1 MTDILLLLPL
11 IIPFAAAPLVMLLP
25 RSIRMAREGVVLAV
39 SLLNLLLAA
48 AFFKTETSIFL
59 PWMGF
64 GFDFTLRFYHFGNF
78 IVLASAVFI
87 LLTALYCS
95 VFLYGKNYARQFYFY
110 FLLSVGL
117 TNGAVLADNLL
128 LVLFFWE
135 AMLLP
140 LFGMITI
147 ASKQA
152 YKTATKAFV
161 IVGVTDIC
169 FMAGVILS
177 GSLAAT
183 FTISKINLP
192 PSGLGALAFL
202 FLMVGI
208 ISKAGAMPFHS
219 WIPDAAV
226 DAPLPFM
233 AFFPASLEKLLGI
246 YLLARISLD
255 MFKINGDSWV
265 SLLLMTVGALTI
277 LLAVAMALIQTDYKR
292 LLSYHAISQVGYM
305 ILGIGTLV
313 PVGII
318 GGLFHMLNHTV
329 YKSCLFFSAG
339 SLERQAGT
347 TSLEKLGGLARRMPV
362 TFACFLVAA
371 LSISGVPPF
380 NGFFSKELVYEG
392 ALQRGWFF
400 YLAALLGSFLTAV
413 SFLKLGHAAFLG
425 RVQEQN
431 KAVTES
437 PLPML
442 IPMIVLA
449 TACIIFGVFNFIP
462 LCYFIY
468 PVIGFLGHQAH
479 GLSSGMLLGGFTV
492 AVLALAFFS
501 HALGVKAGGS
511 ALKAAD
517 HIHYAPLLKGIY
529 DKAEN
534 GYFDPYNIG
543 WAGARFLSLISWR
556 LDRAVDWVY
565 DSFCVRTAS
574 GISAIIRRMHSGN
587 YSVYIGWSLAASA
600 AVIIFLL
607 KIHG

>member
-25 RSIRMAREGVVLAV
+25 RSMRMAREGVVLVV
-39 SLLNLLLAA
+39 SLLDLLLAA
-48 AFFKTETSIFL
+48 AFFKTEASISL

-87 LLTALYCS
+87 LLAALYCS
-95 VFLYGKNYARQFYFY
+95 VFLHGKNYARQFYFY

-140 LFGMITI
+140 LFGMIAI

-152 YKTATKAFV
+152 YKTATKAFI
-161 IVGVTDIC
+161 IVGVTDLC

-246 YLLARISLD
+246 YFLTRLSLD
-255 MFKINGDSWV
+255 MFKLKGDSWV
-265 SLLLMTVGALTI
+265 SPLLMIIGAAT
-277 LLAVAMALIQTDYKR
+277 LLFAVSMALIQTDCKR

-313 PVGII
+313 PVGIV
-318 GGLFHMLNHTV
+318 GGLFHMLNNTI
-329 YKSCLFFSAG
+329 YKSCLFLSAG

-347 TSLEKLGGLARRMPV
+347 TSLERLGGLARRMPV
-362 TFACFLVAA
+362 TFASFLVAA

-380 NGFFSKELVYEG
+380 NGFFSKELIYEG
-392 ALQRGWFF
+392 VLQRGRIF
-400 YLAALLGSFLTAV
+400 YLVALAGSFLTAA
-413 SFLKLGHAAFLG
+413 SFLKFGYAAFLG
-425 RVQEQN
+425 KINDANRRVSE
-431 KAVTES
+431 APS
-437 PLPML
+437 PML
-442 IPMIVLA
+442 IPMVALA
-449 TACIIFGVFNFIP
+449 AVCIIFGVFNFIP
-462 LCYFIY
+462 LDYLLAPIAGASGY
-468 PVIGFLGHQAH
+468 QYEGLHLNMPLFLLTA
-479 GLSSGMLLGGFTV
+479 
-492 AVLALAFFS
+492 AVLVGAVLNHFF
-501 HALGVKAGGS
+501 GMKRGGS
-511 ALKAAD
+511 ALRAAD
-517 HIHYAPLLKGIY
+517 HIHYAPFLKMIY
-529 DKAEN
+529 DRAEK

-543 WAGARFLSLISWR
+543 WGGVRFLSVVSWN
-556 LDRAVDWVY
+556 LDRAVDWFY
-565 DSFCVRTAS
+565 DSLCVKTAS
-574 GISAIIRRMHSGN
+574 GISAIIKRVHNGN

-600 AVIIFLL
+600 AVIAFLL

>member
-1 MTDILLLLPL
+1 MTDTTLLLPV
-11 IIPFAAAPLVMLLP
+11 IMPFAAALLVLFVP
-25 RSIRMAREGVVLAV
+25 KTIRMVREGMVLGA
-39 SLLNLLLAA
+39 SLMNLVLAA
-48 AFFKTETSIFL
+48 AFFKTNASISL
-59 PWMGF
+59 PWLGF
-64 GFDFTLRFYHFGNF
+64 GFDLALRFYHFGNF

-95 VFLYGKNYARQFYFY
+95 VFLYGKSYSKQFYFY

-140 LFGMITI
+140 LFGMIAI
-147 ASKQA
+147 GNRQA
-152 YKTATKAFV
+152 YKTATKAFI
-161 IVGVTDIC
+161 IVGATDLC
-169 FMAGVILS
+169 FMAGIILS

-183 FTISKINLP
+183 FTISRINLP

-219 WIPDAAV
+219 WIPDAAI

-246 YLLARISLD
+246 YFLARISLD
-255 MFKINGDSWV
+255 MFKVNGDSWV
-265 SLLLMTVGALTI
+265 SLLLMVVGALTI

-313 PVGII
+313 PAGII

-347 TSLEKLGGLARRMPV
+347 TALEKLGGLAGRMPV

-392 ALQRGWFF
+392 ALQRGWVF

-425 RVQEQN
+425 RTREN
-431 KAVTES
+431 NRLTAES
-437 PLPML
+437 PFSML
-442 IPMIVLA
+442 IPMVVLA
-449 TACIIFGVFNFIP
+449 LVCITFGVFNFIP
-462 LCYFIY
+462 LRYFIQ
-468 PVIGFLGHQAH
+468 PVVGFGGPHQ
-479 GLSSGMLLGGFTV
+479 GVPSGMFLGGFTV
-492 AVLALAFFS
+492 AVLALALLN
-501 HALGVKAGGS
+501 HVLGVKSGGS
-511 ALKAAD
+511 ALKATD
-517 HIHYAPLLKGIY
+517 HIHYAPALKGIY
-529 DKAEN
+529 EKAEK
-534 GYFDPYNIG
+534 GYLDPYNIG
-543 WAGARFLSLISWR
+543 WRAAGVLSAVSWR
-556 LDRAVDWVY
+556 LDRAVDWFY
-565 DSFCVRTAS
+565 DSFCVKAAS
-574 GISAIIRRMHSGN
+574 GASAMIRRMHSGN

-600 AVIIFLL
+600 AVITFLL